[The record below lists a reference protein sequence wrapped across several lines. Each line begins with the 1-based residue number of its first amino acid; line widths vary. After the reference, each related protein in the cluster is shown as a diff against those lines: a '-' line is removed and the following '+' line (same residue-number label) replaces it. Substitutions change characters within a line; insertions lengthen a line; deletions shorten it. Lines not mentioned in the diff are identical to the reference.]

1 MVMLRFAVAT
11 GRAGWVGTRN
21 FEVDSGA
28 YYLSLLFNFHSA
40 VGRARAADTLTRPE
54 VPLCTAIKIFNF
66 VCYANGKLCRI
77 PPNFARSLE
86 RQPPVGCLSAIHIV
100 IECCCLWTMIQTLV
114 CV

>member
-1 MVMLRFAVAT
+1 MTAPTAMRTHICSLCNPSPARSVAA

-54 VPLCTAIKIFNF
+54 VRRM
-66 VCYANGKLCRI
+66 ANHRLNR
-77 PPNFARSLE
+77 R
-86 RQPPVGCLSAIHIV
+86 R
-100 IECCCLWTMIQTLV
+100 
-114 CV
+114 